1 MKKVKKLS
9 IVAMMFLACCLAC
22 LGMMAA
28 TYASADTGDGEEN
41 GEATPYL
48 FTSLSLSIDGG
59 NGQVWA
65 TARNDFTLFPSTVIV
80 IVELYSSTTYYESFT
95 NMDLVSKNNIDD
107 LNIYQSISTY
117 ASTGGV
123 QKYWQ
128 ARMRY
133 KIDSGSWEQR
143 TTGTLTFDANGNYI
157 QYN

>member
-1 MKKVKKLS
+1 MTKIKKLS
-9 IVAMMFLACCLAC
+9 IIIFTILACCLLS
-22 LGMMAA
+22 LGMSTTAF
-28 TYASADTGDGEEN
+28 ASTGNETETE
-41 GEATPYL
+41 GEATPRL

-65 TARNDFTLFPSTVIV
+65 TVRNDFTLFPSTVIV
-80 IVELYSSTTYYESFT
+80 IVELYSSTTYYESYT

-123 QKYWQ
+123 QKYWH

-133 KIDSGSWEQR
+133 KIDSGAWETK

-157 QYN
+157 GYN